1 MSGSQTPIQNAATL
15 LLIRDGAGG
24 LEVFMVKRHHEID
37 FAGGAMVFPGGKTD
51 VSDAALVASGL
62 CDGVTGLESEDA
74 IARVT
79 ALREGF
85 EESGFLLARDRA
97 GRLLDAAAL
106 ATVAPDREQIAS
118 GALELGA
125 LLRTH
130 GLRLACDCL
139 LPYAHWL
146 GPAVAPRRFDTRFY
160 LVEPPH
166 DQSGSHDGLE
176 SVDSLWISPRAALQ
190 AAAQGQ
196 LSLVFPTRR
205 NLERLAQH
213 PSVAATR
220 SALESQPVVKVEPF
234 VTASGGEKYLCIRE
248 DAGYPVTSEPLSS
261 ALPRRSSRPP
271 G

>member
-1 MSGSQTPIQNAATL
+1 MNGARAPIQNAATL
-15 LLIRDGAGG
+15 LLIRDGAEG

-51 VSDAALVASGL
+51 DGDAVLADSGL
-62 CDGVTGLESEDA
+62 CDGVAGLEREDA

-97 GRLLDAAAL
+97 GTLLDSAAL
-106 ATVAPDREQIAS
+106 AAV
-118 GALELGA
+118 ALERERIARGTLQLGA

-139 LPYAHWL
+139 FPFAHWI

-160 LVEPPH
+160 LVEPPQG
-166 DQSGSHDGLE
+166 QSGSHDGLE
-176 SVDSLWISPRAALQ
+176 SVDSLWINPRAALQ
-190 AAAQGQ
+190 AASQGQ

-205 NLERLAQH
+205 NLERLAQY

-220 SALESQPVVKVEPF
+220 AALKLQPVVKIEPF
-234 VTASGGEKYLCIRE
+234 VTTVGAEEFLCIRD

-261 ALPRRSSRPP
+261 ALPRRPSRP
-271 G
+271 